1 MSVASP
7 FHGLSA
13 FPPTPADR
21 DGRVDTEALC
31 RLLERLCDAGVASVG
46 LLGSTGIYAFLT
58 REERRRAVQAAVE
71 FVRGRVPI
79 VVGVGAL
86 RTDHAQALAR
96 DAEAAGADAL
106 LLAPVSYTPITQDEA
121 YQHFLAVTQA
131 AKLPLCIY
139 NNPGTTHFTFSWE
152 LLQRLSD
159 IETIKA
165 VKMPLPV
172 DGDLAGELAALH
184 ERTKLVIG
192 YSGDWGAAE
201 ALLSGADAWYS
212 VIGGLLPR
220 VAVALTKAATAGEDG
235 EVRRLDGL
243 LEPLWQTFKAFGSLR
258 VIYTLIDLLSLARA
272 ELPRPLL
279 PLGPMDRQRVLE
291 AVEPLIALES
301 EWKAYS
307 LL

>member
-21 DGRVDTEALC
+21 DGRVDTEALG
-31 RLLERLCDAGVASVG
+31 RLLERLCDAGVASIG

-58 REERRRAVQAAVE
+58 REERRRAVEAAVE
-71 FVRGRVPI
+71 CVRGRIPI

-86 RTDHAQALAR
+86 RTDHARSLAR

-106 LLAPVSYTPITQDEA
+106 LLAPVSYTPLTQDEA
-121 YQHFLAVTQA
+121 YEHFQAVTEA

-139 NNPGTTHFTFSWE
+139 NNPGTTHFTFSRD
-152 LLQRLSD
+152 LLQLLSD
-159 IETIKA
+159 IETIRA
-165 VKMPLPV
+165 VKMPLPA
-172 DGDLAGELAALH
+172 DGDFAGELVELREKTRLA
-184 ERTKLVIG
+184 IG

-220 VAVALTKAATAGEDG
+220 VALALTRAAIAGEDG

-258 VIYTLIDLLSLARA
+258 VVYTLVALLSLARV
-272 ELPRPLL
+272 ELPRPIL
-279 PLGPMDRQRVLE
+279 PLGPTDRQRVLE

-301 EWKAYS
+301 ELKAQS

>member
-71 FVRGRVPI
+71 CVRGRVPI

-220 VAVALTKAATAGEDG
+220 VAVALTNAATAGEDG

>member
-1 MSVASP
+1 
-7 FHGLSA
+7 
-13 FPPTPADR
+13 
-21 DGRVDTEALC
+21 
-31 RLLERLCDAGVASVG
+31 
-46 LLGSTGIYAFLT
+46 
-58 REERRRAVQAAVE
+58 
-71 FVRGRVPI
+71 
-79 VVGVGAL
+79 
-86 RTDHAQALAR
+86 
-96 DAEAAGADAL
+96 
-106 LLAPVSYTPITQDEA
+106 VSYTPLTQEEA
-121 YQHFLAVTQA
+121 YQHFLAVTDA

-139 NNPGTTHFTFSWE
+139 NNPGTTHFTFSRD

-159 IETIKA
+159 IETIRA

-172 DGDLAGELAALH
+172 DGDFAGELATLR
-184 ERTKLVIG
+184 EKTKLAIG

-243 LEPLWQTFKAFGSLR
+243 LEPLWKTFKAFGSLR
-258 VIYTLIDLLSLARA
+258 VVYTLVDLLSLARA

-279 PLGPMDRQRVLE
+279 PLGPMDRQRVLDV
-291 AVEPLIALES
+291 AEPLTALERQ
-301 EWKAYS
+301 S

>member
-1 MSVASP
+1 M
-7 FHGLSA
+7 
-13 FPPTPADR
+13 
-21 DGRVDTEALC
+21 
-31 RLLERLCDAGVASVG
+31 
-46 LLGSTGIYAFLT
+46 
-58 REERRRAVQAAVE
+58 
-71 FVRGRVPI
+71 
-79 VVGVGAL
+79 
-86 RTDHAQALAR
+86 
-96 DAEAAGADAL
+96 
-106 LLAPVSYTPITQDEA
+106 SYTPLTQEEA
-121 YQHFLAVTQA
+121 YQHFLAVTEA

-139 NNPGTTHFTFSWE
+139 NNPGTTHFTFSRD

-159 IETIKA
+159 IETITA

-172 DGDLAGELAALH
+172 DGDFAGELAALR
-184 ERTKLVIG
+184 EKSKLAIG
-192 YSGDWGAAE
+192 YSGDWGAGE

-220 VAVALTKAATAGEDG
+220 IAFALTKAAIAGEDG

-243 LEPLWQTFKAFGSLR
+243 LQPLWQTFKAFGSLR
-258 VIYTLIDLLSLARA
+258 VIYTLIDLFSLAKA

>member
-31 RLLERLCDAGVASVG
+31 RLLEPLCDAGVASIG
-46 LLGSTGIYAFLT
+46 LLGSTGIYAFLA
-58 REERRRAVQAAVE
+58 REERRRAVEAAVE
-71 FVRGRVPI
+71 CVRGRVPI

-86 RTDHAQALAR
+86 RTDHARTLAR
-96 DAEAAGADAL
+96 DADAAGADAL
-106 LLAPVSYTPITQDEA
+106 LLAPVSYTPLTQEEA
-121 YQHFLAVTQA
+121 YRHFLAVTDA

-139 NNPGTTHFTFSWE
+139 NNPGTTHFTFSRD

-159 IETIKA
+159 IETIRA

-172 DGDLAGELAALH
+172 DGDFAGELATLR
-184 ERTKLVIG
+184 EKTKLAIG

-291 AVEPLIALES
+291 AVEPLIALGS

>member
-21 DGRVDTEALC
+21 DGRVDTEALS
-31 RLLERLCDAGVASVG
+31 RLLERLCDAGVASIG
-46 LLGSTGIYAFLT
+46 LLGSTGIYAFLAP
-58 REERRRAVQAAVE
+58 EERRRAVEAAVE
-71 FVRGRVPI
+71 CVHGRIPL

-86 RTDHAQALAR
+86 RTDQAQNLAR

-106 LLAPVSYTPITQDEA
+106 LLAPVSYTPLTQEEA
-121 YQHFLAVTQA
+121 YGHFLAVTEA

-139 NNPGTTHFTFSWE
+139 NNPGTTHFTFSRE

-159 IETIKA
+159 LETIKA

-172 DGDLAGELAALH
+172 DGDLAGELPALR
-184 ERTKLVIG
+184 EKTELAIG

-220 VAVALTKAATAGEDG
+220 VALALSKAAIAGDSG
-235 EVRRLDGL
+235 EARRLDAL
-243 LEPLWQTFKAFGSLR
+243 LQPLWKTFKEFGSLR
-258 VIYTLIDLLSLARA
+258 VVYTLVDILSLTQA

-279 PLGPMDRQRVLE
+279 PLGPMDRQRVLD
-291 AVEPLIALES
+291 AVGPLMTLES
-301 EWKAYS
+301 ELKRQS

>member
-1 MSVASP
+1 MSSVSP

-13 FPPTPADR
+13 FPPTPADS
-21 DGRVDTEALC
+21 DGRVDTEALG
-31 RLLERLCDAGVASVG
+31 RLLERLCDAGVASIG

-58 REERRRAVQAAVE
+58 REERRRAIEAAVE
-71 FVRGRVPI
+71 CVHGRIPL

-86 RTDHAQALAR
+86 RTDQAQNLAR
-96 DAEAAGADAL
+96 DAEAAGADAF
-106 LLAPVSYTPITQDEA
+106 LLAPLSYTPLTQEEA
-121 YQHFLAVTQA
+121 YEHFLAVTEA

-139 NNPGTTHFTFSWE
+139 NNPGTTHFAFSRE

-172 DGDLAGELAALH
+172 DGDLAGELAALR
-184 ERTKLVIG
+184 EKTDLAIG

-201 ALLSGADAWYS
+201 ALLAGADAWYS
-212 VIGGLLPR
+212 VIGGLFPR
-220 VAVALTKAATAGEDG
+220 VTLALTKAAIAGDSG
-235 EVRRLDGL
+235 EAQRLDTL
-243 LEPLWQTFKAFGSLR
+243 LQPLWKTFKEFGSLR
-258 VIYTLIDLLSLARA
+258 VVYALVGRLSLAQA

-279 PLGPMDRQRVLE
+279 PLGPTDRRRVLD

-301 EWKAYS
+301 EWKVQS

>member
-1 MSVASP
+1 MSVTSP

-13 FPPTPADR
+13 FPPTPANR
-21 DGRVDTEALC
+21 EGRVDTEALG
-31 RLLERLCDAGVASVG
+31 RLLERLCDAGVASIG

-58 REERRRAVQAAVE
+58 REERRRAVEAAVE
-71 FVRGRVPI
+71 CVRGRIPL

-86 RTDHAQALAR
+86 RTDHARSLAR

-106 LLAPVSYTPITQDEA
+106 LLAPVSYTPLTQDEA
-121 YQHFLAVTQA
+121 YEHFLAVTEA
-131 AKLPLCIY
+131 ANLPLCIY
-139 NNPGTTHFTFSWE
+139 NNPGTTHFTFGRD

-159 IETIKA
+159 IETIRA
-165 VKMPLPV
+165 VKMPLPA
-172 DGDLAGELAALH
+172 DGDFAGELAALR
-184 ERTKLVIG
+184 EKTRFAIG

-220 VAVALTKAATAGEDG
+220 VALALTKAAIAGKGG
-235 EVRRLDGL
+235 EAHRLDGL
-243 LEPLWQTFKAFGSLR
+243 LEPLWKTFKAFGSLR
-258 VIYTLIDLLSLARA
+258 VVYTLVDLLSLAGA

-279 PLGPMDRQRVLE
+279 PLGPMDRQRVLD

-301 EWKAYS
+301 ELKRQS

>member
-13 FPPTPADR
+13 FPPTPAYR

-31 RLLERLCDAGVASVG
+31 RLLEPLCDVGVASIG

-58 REERRRAVQAAVE
+58 CAERRRAVEAAVE
-71 FVRGRVPI
+71 CVRGRVPI

-86 RTDHAQALAR
+86 RTDHARTLAR

-106 LLAPVSYTPITQDEA
+106 LLAPVSYTPLTQEEA
-121 YQHFLAVTQA
+121 YQHFLAVTDA

-139 NNPGTTHFTFSWE
+139 NNPGTSHFTFSRD

-159 IETIKA
+159 IETIRA

-172 DGDLAGELAALH
+172 DGDFAGELATLR
-184 ERTKLVIG
+184 EKTKLAIG

-212 VIGGLLPR
+212 VIGGLLPH
-220 VAVALTKAATAGEDG
+220 VAFALTKAAIAGEDG

-243 LEPLWQTFKAFGSLR
+243 IEPLWQTFKAFGSLR

>member
-71 FVRGRVPI
+71 CVRGRVPI

>member
-1 MSVASP
+1 MSVVSP

-21 DGRVDTEALC
+21 GGRVDTEALC
-31 RLLERLCDAGVASVG
+31 RLLERLCDAGVASIG

-58 REERRRAVQAAVE
+58 REERRRAVEAAVE
-71 FVRGRVPI
+71 CVRGRVPI

-86 RTDHAQALAR
+86 RTDHAQALAS

-106 LLAPVSYTPITQDEA
+106 LLAPVSYTPLTQEEA

-139 NNPGTTHFTFSWE
+139 NNPGTTHFTVSRD

-159 IETIKA
+159 IETIRA

-172 DGDLAGELAALH
+172 DGDFAGELAALR
-184 ERTKLVIG
+184 EKSKLAIG
-192 YSGDWGAAE
+192 YSGDWGAGE

-220 VAVALTKAATAGEDG
+220 VAFALTKAAIAGEDG
-235 EVRRLDGL
+235 EVRRLDDFL
-243 LEPLWQTFKAFGSLR
+243 QPLWQTFKAFGSLR
-258 VIYTLIDLLSLARA
+258 VIYTLIDLLSLAKA

-279 PLGPMDRQRVLE
+279 PLGPMDRQRVLA

>member
-1 MSVASP
+1 MSIASP

-21 DGRVDTEALC
+21 DGRVDTEALG
-31 RLLERLCDAGVASVG
+31 RLLERLCDAGVASIG

-58 REERRRAVQAAVE
+58 REERRRAVEAAVE
-71 FVRGRVPI
+71 CVRGRIPL

-86 RTDHAQALAR
+86 RTDHARSLAR
-96 DAEAAGADAL
+96 DAEVAGADAL
-106 LLAPVSYTPITQDEA
+106 LLAPVSYTPLTQDEA
-121 YQHFLAVTQA
+121 YGHFLAVTQA

-139 NNPGTTHFTFSWE
+139 NNPGTTHFTFTRD

-159 IETIKA
+159 IETVSA
-165 VKMPLPV
+165 VKMPLPA
-172 DGDLAGELAALH
+172 DGDFAGELAALR
-184 ERTKLVIG
+184 EKTRLAIG

-212 VIGGLLPR
+212 VIGGVLPR
-220 VAVALTKAATAGEDG
+220 VALALSKAAIAGEGG
-235 EVRRLDGL
+235 EAHRLDGL
-243 LEPLWQTFKAFGSLR
+243 LQPLWKTFKEFGSLR
-258 VIYTLIDLLSLARA
+258 VVYTLLDLLSLARA

-279 PLGPMDRQRVLE
+279 PLGSMDRQRVLG

-301 EWKAYS
+301 ELKPQS

>member
-1 MSVASP
+1 MSIASP

-21 DGRVDTEALC
+21 DGRVDTEALG
-31 RLLERLCDAGVASVG
+31 RLLERLCDAGVASIG

-58 REERRRAVQAAVE
+58 REERRRAVEAAVE
-71 FVRGRVPI
+71 CVRGRIPL

-86 RTDHAQALAR
+86 RTDHARSLAR
-96 DAEAAGADAL
+96 DAEVAGADAL
-106 LLAPVSYTPITQDEA
+106 LLAPVSYTPLTQDEA
-121 YQHFLAVTQA
+121 YGHFLAVTEA

-139 NNPGTTHFTFSWE
+139 NNPGTTHFTFTRD

-159 IETIKA
+159 IETVSA
-165 VKMPLPV
+165 VKMPLPA
-172 DGDLAGELAALH
+172 DGDFAGELAALR
-184 ERTKLVIG
+184 EKTRLAIG

-212 VIGGLLPR
+212 VIGGVLPR
-220 VAVALTKAATAGEDG
+220 VALALSKAAIAGEGG
-235 EVRRLDGL
+235 EAHRLDGL
-243 LEPLWQTFKAFGSLR
+243 LQPLWKTFKEFGSLR
-258 VIYTLIDLLSLARA
+258 VVYTLLDLLSLARA

-279 PLGPMDRQRVLE
+279 PLGSMDRQRVLG

-301 EWKAYS
+301 ELKPQS

>member
-31 RLLERLCDAGVASVG
+31 RLLEPLCDAGVASIG
-46 LLGSTGIYAFLT
+46 LLGSTGIYAFLA
-58 REERRRAVQAAVE
+58 REERRRAVEAAVE
-71 FVRGRVPI
+71 CVRGRVPI

-86 RTDHAQALAR
+86 RTDHARTLAR
-96 DAEAAGADAL
+96 DADAAGADAL
-106 LLAPVSYTPITQDEA
+106 LLAPVSYTPLTQEEA
-121 YQHFLAVTQA
+121 YWHFLAVTDA

-139 NNPGTTHFTFSWE
+139 NNPGTTHFTFSRD

-159 IETIKA
+159 IETIRA

-172 DGDLAGELAALH
+172 DGDFAGELATLR
-184 ERTKLVIG
+184 EKTKLAIG

-291 AVEPLIALES
+291 AVEPLIALGS